1 MHKYI
6 SYIKSFFLLTLEN
19 AALLALYEKA
29 CNGIDFVIVCILLAT
44 TCLMLIIYAGRGIK
58 GIFVGYGK
66 ACPPIGH
73 AVIRDPNK
81 DSEN

>member
-29 CNGIDFVIVCILLAT
+29 CNGIDFVIVCILLAV
-44 TCLMLIIYAGRGIK
+44 TCLMLIIYAGDGIRGFLSVMAK
-58 GIFVGYGK
+58 HVRRSGMQ
-66 ACPPIGH
+66 
-73 AVIRDPNK
+73 
-81 DSEN
+81 